1 METFTVALVVWF
13 SFANPDF
20 GDGFREA
27 RTPGLTEDECKAAA
41 KLGHYPL
48 ANAPSGG
55 IPGASRPELSGCMVQ
70 QLVEPPAGLTGGHL
84 WRWP

>member
-48 ANAPSGG
+48 ANAPSAAGYR
-55 IPGASRPELSGCMVQ
+55 AQ
-70 QLVEPPAGLTGGHL
+70 AGLSFRVA
-84 WRWP
+84 WYNNS